1 MHNIHEFLP
10 VKGANDVFQLW
21 ENSSPRQSKV
31 SFAPSFPLLKVLAH
45 RLYNHW
51 LLQGQLTG
59 KCVETKGK
67 DYS

>member
-10 VKGANDVFQLW
+10 VGKDVFQLW
-21 ENSSPRQSKV
+21 ENGSPRQSKV
-31 SFAPSFPLLKVLAH
+31 SFAPSFALLKVLAPSSH
-45 RLYNHW
+45 NQW

-59 KCVETKGK
+59 KCVETKRK